1 MRHRL
6 ASTLVAV
13 TVVASAGFSFSRV
26 DAAPTGTLLV
36 MGDSLTV
43 GATVLGKFSGSLRT
57 VRRSWTKVVIDA
69 KVGRTARQGSA
80 LLPRAIR
87 RSKAKAVVVALG
99 TNDMMSRRTAAEAS
113 ALIDQV
119 MVAAGDLPVLWV
131 NLEFGSLPAR
141 ERPARA
147 RMFNSQ
153 LVRAAKRWENLRIA
167 NWNRSFTPR
176 GRSRFL
182 ADGVHLTTTGYKTRA
197 AYYAREVAT
206 FRTWIDT
213 VLNTTTSTTTT
224 TTTTLVET
232 TTTVETSPSTTLES
246 TTTIDSTSSSTST
259 TP

>member
-1 MRHRL
+1 L
-6 ASTLVAV
+6 T
-13 TVVASAGFSFSRV
+13 SAGLSFSQV
-26 DAAPTGTLLV
+26 DAAPAGTLLV

-43 GATVLGKFSGSLRT
+43 GATALGNFSGSLRT
-57 VRRSWTKVVIDA
+57 VRRSWKKVVIDA
-69 KVGRTARQGSA
+69 KVGRTARQGAA

-87 RSKAKAVVVALG
+87 RSKAQAVMVALG
-99 TNDMMSRRTAAEAS
+99 TNDMMSRRTAAETS

-119 MVAAGDLPVLWV
+119 MAAAGDRPVLWV

-182 ADGVHLTTTGYKTRA
+182 ADGVHLTTSGYKTRA
-197 AYYAREVAT
+197 AHYTREVAS

-224 TTTTLVET
+224 TIAPETTAPETTASVET
-232 TTTVETSPSTTLES
+232 ESSTTLE
-246 TTTIDSTSSSTST
+246 TATTIDTTSSSTST
-259 TP
+259 AP